1 MAKRVVQECD
11 LTKQEYDPS
20 ETVTLVIKRAGK
32 KAGRT
37 YELSGEAA
45 SKLEQQLVAGVKL
58 DTNWGFSSGQGSS
71 RPTGS
76 APRTLGDL
84 EDETGFEP
92 EVENDE
98 AFIAEKM
105 SQRKAVAQTTEES
118 AETETTAV
126 SEGGCYH
133 MNKGPIQTTMRAGK
147 RQIYRVCRECRERIP
162 EKRKDDKS
170 KFMNAKA
177 PADSRQGYR
186 GEE

>member
-37 YELSGEAA
+37 YELSAEAA
-45 SKLEQQLVAGVKL
+45 SKLEQQLVAGLKL
-58 DTNWGFSSGQGSS
+58 DTNWGFSSSQGSTRS
-71 RPTGS
+71 T
-76 APRTLGDL
+76 AKTLGDL
-84 EDETGFEP
+84 EDESEA
-92 EVENDE
+92 EIESDE
-98 AFIAEKM
+98 AFIAEKI
-105 SQRKAVAQTTEES
+105 SQRRAI
-118 AETETTAV
+118 AETDEGDELAEAIKP
-126 SEGGCYH
+126 EGGCYH